1 MLTVSSGG
9 WEDIRVRL
17 PCRMLSACAGD
28 GRRQLL
34 FAEEGRFLQ
43 LNLVGGSTIFR
54 SPPFSVPLS
63 ATLSSCQWPGLRQVA
78 DLLVHGCL
86 RPSLHPPPGCA
97 RRLALILRALDGHLA
112 GASHRQIATALWGE
126 RRVAEEWSD
135 PRRNLRDQVRRAVH
149 RGCRLMTGGYRRFLR

>member
-1 MLTVSSGG
+1 MLTVSSAG
-9 WEDIRVRL
+9 WEDIHVRL
-17 PCRMLSACAGD
+17 PCQMLSACAGD

-54 SPPFSVPLS
+54 S
-63 ATLSSCQWPGLRQVA
+63 
-78 DLLVHGCL
+78 
-86 RPSLHPPPGCA
+86 PPPGCA

-135 PRRNLRDQVRRAVH
+135 PRRNLRDQIRRAVH